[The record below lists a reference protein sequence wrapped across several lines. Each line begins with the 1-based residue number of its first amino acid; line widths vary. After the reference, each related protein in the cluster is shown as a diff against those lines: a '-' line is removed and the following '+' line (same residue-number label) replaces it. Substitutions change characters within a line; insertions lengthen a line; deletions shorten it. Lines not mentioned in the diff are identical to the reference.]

1 MVSIQV
7 LTIAGKPI
15 SRRNLQIPLV
25 AQPPKAALECG
36 MAQVL
41 VGLSALRFVL
51 IMRHYCRGA
60 ADLEVG
66 VLEPPGRLVGST
78 HEGIHLLVPVIANA
92 LPPDIFTQRG
102 IQQLH
107 K

>member
-1 MVSIQV
+1 
-7 LTIAGKPI
+7 
-15 SRRNLQIPLV
+15 
-25 AQPPKAALECG
+25 

-60 ADLEVG
+60 AELEVG

-92 LPPDIFTQRG
+92 LPPDIFTQPG